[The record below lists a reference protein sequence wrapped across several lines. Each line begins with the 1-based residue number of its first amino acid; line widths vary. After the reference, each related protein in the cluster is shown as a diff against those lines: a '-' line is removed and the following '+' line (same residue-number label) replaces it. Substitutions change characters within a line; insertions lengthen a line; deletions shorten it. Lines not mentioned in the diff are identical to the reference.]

1 MGEALAL
8 VNRMNRYVYR
18 ILLPL
23 VIVAIVT
30 VAFWPLPD
38 VLPVK
43 YIDRSTGEIKTEKIE
58 GEAWMK
64 WLYYN
69 PVGELS
75 LYALVKRK
83 FVSEIYGNMMDK
95 PSSSEKVPEFVKKY
109 DIDLTVAEKQEFDS
123 FNDFFTRKLK
133 SDARS
138 VAQDS
143 DVVVSP
149 ADGKILV
156 FDDISETDFFVKGYR
171 FNVYDFLNDSSLSEK
186 YRTGTLMIIRLAP
199 PDYHRFHFP
208 VNGTVSAN
216 VKIAGDYFSVS
227 PIALRNMAEIF
238 CMNKRE
244 YVTIATHEF
253 GDVIMAEVGAAMV
266 GSIIQTYQAVD
277 AKKGTE
283 KGFFKFGGSTVI
295 LLFEKNKIIIDKD
308 LLKNSAKNLE
318 TTVKMGERIALRCRE
333 LSL

>member
-1 MGEALAL
+1 MKK
-8 VNRMNRYVYR
+8 YVYR
-18 ILLPL
+18 ILLPI

-30 VAFWPLPD
+30 VAIWPLPD
-38 VLPVK
+38 VIPVK
-43 YIDRSTGEIKTEKIE
+43 YIDRTTGVIKTEKIE

-83 FVSEIYGNMMDK
+83 FVSEVYGNMMDK
-95 PSSSEKVPEFVKKY
+95 PKSVTKVAPFVQKY
-109 DIDLTVAEKQEFDS
+109 DIDLSIAVKQKFDS
-123 FNDFFTRKLK
+123 FNDFFTRNLK
-133 SDARS
+133 RDARS

-143 DVVVSP
+143 NVVVSP

-171 FNVYDFLNDSSLSEK
+171 FNLYDFLSDSSLAKK

-216 VKIAGDYFSVS
+216 VKITGDYFSVS
-227 PIALRNMAEIF
+227 PLALRKMVDVF

-253 GDVIMAEVGAAMV
+253 GDVVMAEVGATMV
-266 GSIIQTYQAVD
+266 GSIIQTYHGDKSV
-277 AKKGTE
+277 KGAE
-283 KGFFKFGGSTVI
+283 KGYFKFGGSTVI
-295 LLFEKNKIIIDKD
+295 LLFEKDKIIVDDD
-308 LLKNSAKNLE
+308 LLKNSTNNLE
-318 TTVKMGERIALRCRE
+318 TTVRMGERIAVGLF
-333 LSL
+333 